1 MNRKDEKRQKEL
13 ILKKKADS
21 NKPRKKK
28 AQHKMKIAIGQ
39 RVSEKKTTCGTR
51 RTTTKRA
58 IWNSHLEYQ

>member
-28 AQHKMKIAIGQ
+28 AQHKMKIAIG
-39 RVSEKKTTCGTR
+39 
-51 RTTTKRA
+51 
-58 IWNSHLEYQ
+58 